1 MEPLA
6 KGAFSETEAEAEAE
20 IDALGAVDARVE
32 LVSGKTFADAS
43 DKSIPS

>member
-1 MEPLA
+1 MEPLV
-6 KGAFSETEAEAEAE
+6 KGAFSEAEAEAE

-43 DKSIPS
+43 DKSIPF